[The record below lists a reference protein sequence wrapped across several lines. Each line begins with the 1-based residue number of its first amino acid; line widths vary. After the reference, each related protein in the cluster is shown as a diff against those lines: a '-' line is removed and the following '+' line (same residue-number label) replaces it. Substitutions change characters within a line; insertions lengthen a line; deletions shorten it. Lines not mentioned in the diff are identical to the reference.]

1 MNDVPRLD
9 DESDMLAAEY
19 ALGLLG
25 AEETLAAR
33 TRIAR
38 DAAFAGRVDW
48 WNVRLA
54 PLLDELGGAEPGD
67 ELTDRILALSE
78 EGSGVPDSAEIV
90 RLHRRE
96 RRWRWTAGLTSAA
109 AAIALALLATTRL
122 APPPEDPSP
131 AMRAEAPLMASLPIG
146 ETQLRL
152 GVTYLPESSDLIVA
166 ADGLTADGVHD
177 HELWLVPPQGDLQ
190 SLGVVRPGQR
200 LRVALAPEIASDIG
214 DGAQLVLTR
223 EPLGGKP
230 AEAQAGPVVASGVF
244 EAT

>member
-122 APPPEDPSP
+122 APPSEDPSP

-200 LRVALAPEIASDIG
+200 LRVALAPEIAGNIG